1 MGVIIGID
9 LGTTFSAVGL
19 VDASGV
25 PEIIRNIEGSDI
37 TPSVVWFD
45 GDDTFVGAQ
54 AVNVSGDPRQVG
66 NVAAYVKR
74 QMGNDDFAFVPD
86 SNNRMFRA
94 EEVSA
99 IILRYLVDGAEQVLG
114 DTVDGVVI
122 TVPAYFA
129 DEHRNATK
137 RAAEIAG
144 LNVIRLINE
153 PTAAALSFGYSVE
166 FSGTLLVYDLGG
178 GTFDVTVLRANGDEF
193 DVLASKG
200 DRNLGGFDFN
210 NELYKLVEQ
219 KFADTGAGSIPSD
232 VEPIVLA
239 AIEDAKK
246 RLTTAERA
254 TVFVSAN
261 GRSERITVTREE
273 FESACKD
280 LMLRTEFLVEDTLDA
295 ANLTVG
301 DIDKVILVGG
311 STRMPMVVETV
322 ERLAKQKP
330 DRTVHPD
337 QAVALGAAIVA
348 DQAKADASGNLPALA
363 GGKVLAIS
371 DVITH
376 GLGVLALDD
385 NGILSYSQIIEPNTP
400 VPCQRTTDFSTS
412 VDGQTQLE
420 VQVVSGD
427 DPGVPAREVDSK
439 LGNAMLKY
447 PSGRPKG
454 SPITVVFS
462 ADIDQI
468 LHVLVIDP
476 ITGDNLGEMEIE
488 RTGGMSD
495 AEVAQS
501 RTELAR
507 ASLW

>member
-1 MGVIIGID
+1 MGVTIGID
-9 LGTTFSAVGL
+9 LGTTFSAAGL
-19 VDASGV
+19 VDATGT

-54 AVNVSGDPRQVG
+54 AVNVSGDPRQAG
-66 NVAAYVKR
+66 NVASYVKR
-74 QMGNDDFAFVPD
+74 QMGNDAFVFVPD
-86 SNNRMFRA
+86 SSNRMFRA
-94 EEVSA
+94 EEISA
-99 IILRYLVDGAEQVLG
+99 IILRYLVDGVEQVLG

-144 LNVIRLINE
+144 LNVLRLINE
-153 PTAAALSFGYSVE
+153 PTAAALSFGYSLD

-178 GTFDVTVLRANGDEF
+178 GTFDVTVLRTNGTDF
-193 DVLASKG
+193 DVIASKG

-210 NELYKLVEQ
+210 NELYRLVDR
-219 KFADTGAGSIPSD
+219 KFADAGGGPIPAE
-232 VEPIVLA
+232 VEPVVLA

-261 GRSERITVTREE
+261 GRSERITVTRDE

-280 LMLRTEFLVEDTLDA
+280 LMLRTEFLVEDTLDS
-295 ANLTVG
+295 ANLTFT
-301 DIDKVILVGG
+301 DIDRVILVGG
-311 STRMPMVVETV
+311 STRMPMVLETV
-322 ERLAKQKP
+322 ERLSKLRA

-348 DQAKADASGNLPALA
+348 DQAKAVQSGNLPALD

-371 DVITH
+371 DVITQ
-376 GLGVLALDD
+376 GLGILLLNERDILA
-385 NGILSYSQIIEPNTP
+385 YTQVIEPNTP
-400 VPCQRTTDFSTS
+400 VPCQRTESASTI
-412 VDGQTQLE
+412 VDGQTELKIQI
-420 VQVVSGD
+420 VSGD
-427 DPGVPAREVDSK
+427 DPGVPASQIDSV
-439 LGNAMLKY
+439 LGEALLKY
-447 PSGRPKG
+447 PQGRPKG
-454 SPITVVFS
+454 SPITIVFS

-468 LHVLVIDP
+468 LHILVVDP
-476 ITGDNLGEMEIE
+476 ITGNNLGEMEIE
-488 RTGGMSD
+488 RKGGMSD

-507 ASLW
+507 ATIW